1 MFPVFVLFK
10 QFLEQKQ
17 QGKNTEK
24 NEKNRFF
31 SQKNTNF
38 LLKLRG
44 FRGNVLNVQAAV
56 TYRFLAA
63 VLTEVLELF
72 PGRFVHVGMDEI
84 PPKAWTHD
92 PQEKE
97 RNWCF
102 WRTEEMCFII
112 DFLRFLVFFLRSIF
126 FRNMCVTS
134 LIFRL
139 FWYVRHQWIQDS
151 EMCEICDN
159 ESLDAADC
167 VHSETFCNDP
177 VLHLCCFPKAK
188 KKEQLRALLA
198 SWLQDFLQ
206 ARGRSMLAWEEAF
219 SGDVF
224 RCTPDED
231 KAVSPK
237 PCPAVGRKQRGCS
250 TCRATA
256 SSYGM
261 ERWWALCSP
270 RSQWWF
276 GCDFVP
282 CPFSVF
288 GYRPGFQLWR
298 QVPLSSAGLV
308 SNFGLEVEILGR
320 CKHLDRLCR
329 PFHNN
334 TTRLFIYSE
343 GSLLGSS
350 CIATPPCLWLWTC
363 RAFKTNGSGRCG
375 HAAAP
380 WNPSQSLDWNSGLRR
395 TCPGIG
401 LTLFDVT

>member
-1 MFPVFVLFK
+1 MNTRQWDVWDMWQRKSWCSRLCAFRDILQWSGVTLVLF
-10 QFLEQKQ
+10 
-17 QGKNTEK
+17 
-24 NEKNRFF
+24 
-31 SQKNTNF
+31 
-38 LLKLRG
+38 
-44 FRGNVLNVQAAV
+44 
-56 TYRFLAA
+56 
-63 VLTEVLELF
+63 
-72 PGRFVHVGMDEI
+72 
-84 PPKAWTHD
+84 PK
-92 PQEKE
+92 
-97 RNWCF
+97 
-102 WRTEEMCFII
+102 
-112 DFLRFLVFFLRSIF
+112 S
-126 FRNMCVTS
+126 
-134 LIFRL
+134 
-139 FWYVRHQWIQDS
+139 
-151 EMCEICDN
+151 
-159 ESLDAADC
+159 
-167 VHSETFCNDP
+167 
-177 VLHLCCFPKAK
+177 K

>member
-1 MFPVFVLFK
+1 MNTRQWDVWDMWQRKFWCSRLCAFRDILQWSGVTLVLF
-10 QFLEQKQ
+10 
-17 QGKNTEK
+17 
-24 NEKNRFF
+24 
-31 SQKNTNF
+31 
-38 LLKLRG
+38 
-44 FRGNVLNVQAAV
+44 
-56 TYRFLAA
+56 
-63 VLTEVLELF
+63 
-72 PGRFVHVGMDEI
+72 
-84 PPKAWTHD
+84 PKS
-92 PQEKE
+92 K
-97 RNWCF
+97 
-102 WRTEEMCFII
+102 
-112 DFLRFLVFFLRSIF
+112 
-126 FRNMCVTS
+126 
-134 LIFRL
+134 
-139 FWYVRHQWIQDS
+139 
-151 EMCEICDN
+151 
-159 ESLDAADC
+159 
-167 VHSETFCNDP
+167 
-177 VLHLCCFPKAK
+177 K

-401 LTLFDVT
+401 LTLFDVFDVT